1 MSVRVMSWVW
11 EQSKAEPTD
20 RLVLLAIADCAND
33 AGAEAYPSM
42 ATLVKKTGLHERS
55 VQRSVKHLVD
65 IGELSIQPHAGPR
78 GCNRYR
84 IRMTPGSVPPPN
96 DNTPGTPPPR
106 HRVVLPPAHRHPYPG
121 TVPPLP
127 PAHRHPNRPL
137 TIH

>member
-84 IRMTPGSVPPPN
+84 IRMTPGSVQPPN

-106 HRVVLPPAHRHPYPG
+106 HTA
-121 TVPPLP
+121 T
-127 PAHRHPNRPL
+127 PNRPL